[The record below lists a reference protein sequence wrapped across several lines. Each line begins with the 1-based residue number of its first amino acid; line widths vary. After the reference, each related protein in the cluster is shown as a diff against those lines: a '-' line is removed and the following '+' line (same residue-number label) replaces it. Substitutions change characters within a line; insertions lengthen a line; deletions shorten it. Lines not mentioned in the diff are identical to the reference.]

1 MALSCTISEIK
12 RDRPISR
19 KSRFFRTPALVARIR
34 EIPVGI
40 LPKGS
45 IRKNRMV
52 WLADRKKS
60 LRIWLLVLIHYTNV
74 LTWRIAGQKFWRRRR
89 FVLSQPGTV
98 TYRQKQCSRHS
109 SGTVASPGTLASWG
123 TVVSRGSGWGSCHQ
137 TNLYGDGGCVKPSQ
151 YRCLDHVTCYNY
163 T

>member
-52 WLADRKKS
+52 WIADRKKS
-60 LRIWLLVLIHYTNV
+60 LRIWLLVFIHYTNV
-74 LTWRIAGQKFWRRRR
+74 LTWRIAGKKFWRRRR
-89 FVLSQPGTV
+89 LCSLSALGDWRRQGQWRPEGQWCNGVSPGTV
-98 TYRQKQCSRHS
+98 QSSLVISVLRDSGVARIWLGLMSSNKSSRRWRLRETES
-109 SGTVASPGTLASWG
+109 V
-123 TVVSRGSGWGSCHQ
+123 
-137 TNLYGDGGCVKPSQ
+137 
-151 YRCLDHVTCYNY
+151 
-163 T
+163 

>member
-109 SGTVASPGTLASWG
+109 SGTVARARDISVL
-123 TVVSRGSGWGSCHQ
+123 RDSGVARIWLGLMSSNKSLRRWRLRE
-137 TNLYGDGGCVKPSQ
+137 TESV
-151 YRCLDHVTCYNY
+151 
-163 T
+163 